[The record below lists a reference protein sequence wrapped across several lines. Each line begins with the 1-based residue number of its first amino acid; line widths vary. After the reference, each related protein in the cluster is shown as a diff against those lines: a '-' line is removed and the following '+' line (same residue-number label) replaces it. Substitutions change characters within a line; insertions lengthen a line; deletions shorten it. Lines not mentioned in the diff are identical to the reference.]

1 MHPSTHILSF
11 ISILSLLLGS
21 LTGCGDKRIHVAKV
35 TETPGQEI
43 LMEPAVMKT
52 EVTIA
57 ELNDASFDGSD
68 LSPLDSKI
76 DITSDSEEP
85 SRSFASVM
93 PNEPVNMAHAPHNV
107 ANEDTSPNSSADP
120 SSSSKTET
128 IAVEDKSSNS
138 PIVDPSPSSIHESE
152 FTEDSAALTE
162 NDVALNPLSEGQDV
176 SAQSDSSI
184 EANISEEAYVSDLS
198 DNTAEFR
205 EDSYRP
211 LIEPSSDLMDTQ
223 FSEDASI
230 KLDHSFSEEN
240 LELAPDTFEIAK
252 TQPSDNTQDQ
262 IDRIKKEELAA
273 AAGLQDVFFPFD
285 SWTLTKEGKLSL
297 KSTLDWF
304 KHDFSSV
311 LIIEGHSDQRGTQ
324 AYNMI
329 LGKRR
334 ALAVREYLSKSG
346 IDPSHL
352 ITISYGKD
360 KPFCQDITEVCHQLN
375 RRGHL
380 LVQNP

>member
-11 ISILSLLLGS
+11 ISITSLILGS
-21 LTGCGDKRIHVAKV
+21 LTGCGEKRIHVATT

-43 LMEPAVMKT
+43 LIEPADLNPV
-52 EVTIA
+52 VTMA
-57 ELNDASFDGSD
+57 ELNDTSLDESD
-68 LSPLDSKI
+68 LSSLGSKNDS
-76 DITSDSEEP
+76 SSEEP
-85 SRSFASVM
+85 PTSFASVM
-93 PNEPVNMAHAPHNV
+93 PNEPINMTHAPSRAAKEGSSEPNTV
-107 ANEDTSPNSSADP
+107 AMNNP
-120 SSSSKTET
+120 SSSSP
-128 IAVEDKSSNS
+128 IA
-138 PIVDPSPSSIHESE
+138 DPSPSSIPEPE
-152 FTEDSAALTE
+152 FTEDAPSFTDNEVPLP
-162 NDVALNPLSEGQDV
+162 PLSEGQDF

-184 EANISEEAYVSDLS
+184 EANTYEEAKASDIS
-198 DNTAEFR
+198 DNTADFR
-205 EDSYRP
+205 EDSSRP
-211 LIEPSSDLMDTQ
+211 VLEPSSDLMDTPSSQ
-223 FSEDASI
+223 DTSI
-230 KLDHSFSEEN
+230 ESGNSFSEEDV
-240 LELAPDTFEIAK
+240 ELAPGTIELAK
-252 TQPSDNTQDQ
+252 AQPADSLQNQ
-262 IDRIKKEELAA
+262 IDRIKKEELATVS
-273 AAGLQDVFFPFD
+273 AGLQDVFFPFD

-334 ALAVREYLSKSG
+334 AHAVRDYLSQSG